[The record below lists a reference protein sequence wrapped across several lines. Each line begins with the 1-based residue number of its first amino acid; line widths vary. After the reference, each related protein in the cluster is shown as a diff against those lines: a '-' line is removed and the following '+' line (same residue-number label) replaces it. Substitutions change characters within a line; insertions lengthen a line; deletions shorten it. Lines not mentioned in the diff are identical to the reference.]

1 VYLNTWC
8 LCQKGQ
14 YKFHHG
20 FKSFKSPQQNAM
32 DGLWCL
38 VPLSTIENDIDKCVV
53 DCTNTF
59 GNERIMSTRE
69 SERFVY

>member
-1 VYLNTWC
+1 
-8 LCQKGQ
+8 
-14 YKFHHG
+14 
-20 FKSFKSPQQNAM
+20 M
-32 DGLWCL
+32 DGLWWL
-38 VPLSTIENDIDKCVV
+38 EPLSTIENDIDKCVV

>member
-1 VYLNTWC
+1 
-8 LCQKGQ
+8 
-14 YKFHHG
+14 
-20 FKSFKSPQQNAM
+20 M

-59 GNERIMSTRE
+59 GNEHVDKICLLKAFGNQCSMHVDMQVWTQH
-69 SERFVY
+69 FAKQD

>member
-1 VYLNTWC
+1 MLSKGFHCQIVAVWEFISKSVYLNTWC

-32 DGLWCL
+32 DGL
-38 VPLSTIENDIDKCVV
+38 
-53 DCTNTF
+53 
-59 GNERIMSTRE
+59 
-69 SERFVY
+69 